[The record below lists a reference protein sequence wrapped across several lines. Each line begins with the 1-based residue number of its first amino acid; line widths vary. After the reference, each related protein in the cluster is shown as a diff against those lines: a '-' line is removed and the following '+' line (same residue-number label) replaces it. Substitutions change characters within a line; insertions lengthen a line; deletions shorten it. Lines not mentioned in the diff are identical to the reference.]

1 MSSLVISKIQKN
13 VKNFRK
19 QAVEN
24 MLLTA
29 IAMRMGSSYKEVC
42 VEARNGMDTIEWDAV
57 KSAVLK
63 PLRAGKKLYEARV
76 GLLDALVTGEI
87 DNIEVLNE
95 TMKEILF
102 RLQGNGDP
110 VTTSGWLNYDTTTPA
125 TTTPATTTPATT
137 TPATTTPATT
147 TPATTTPATDA
158 EVDSLSEKFNDELIQ
173 LIEKYADLKKS
184 EVLEIMENAIDFFKL
199 RTVKKVA

>member
-19 QAVEN
+19 QAQEN

-29 IAMRMGSSYKEVC
+29 IAMRQGATYKEVC
-42 VEARNGMDTIEWDAV
+42 VQARNDMDTAEWDAV

-76 GLLDALVTGEI
+76 DLFDTLVGDI
-87 DNIEVLNE
+87 DDSDILNA
-95 TMKEILF
+95 TIKDILF
-102 RLQGNGDP
+102 CLNHNGDP
-110 VTTSGWLNYDTTTPA
+110 VTVAGWLNYNTTTTPA
-125 TTTPATTTPATT
+125 TTTPG
-137 TPATTTPATT
+137 
-147 TPATTTPATDA
+147 
-158 EVDSLSEKFNDELIQ
+158 EIDSVSDRFNDELIQ

-184 EVLEIMENAIDFFKL
+184 EILEIMENAVEFFKL
-199 RTVKKVA
+199 RTLKKVA